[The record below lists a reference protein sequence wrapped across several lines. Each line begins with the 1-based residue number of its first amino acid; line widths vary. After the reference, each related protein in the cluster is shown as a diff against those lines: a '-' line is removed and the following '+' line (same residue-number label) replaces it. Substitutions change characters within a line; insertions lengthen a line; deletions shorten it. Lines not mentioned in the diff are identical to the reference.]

1 MKNILIEG
9 TSQVHLLMAREK
21 NILIEDTSQVHLLMA
36 GKNILIEG
44 TSQIHLLMAGEK
56 HSHWRYK
63 SNTPVNGWRKK
74 FSLKVQVKY
83 TC

>member
-1 MKNILIEG
+1 LLACENILIEG
-9 TSQVHLLMAREK
+9 TSLV
-21 NILIEDTSQVHLLMA
+21 
-36 GKNILIEG
+36 
-44 TSQIHLLMAGEK
+44 HLLMAGEK

-63 SNTPVNGWRKK
+63 SSTPVNGWRKT

>member
-1 MKNILIEG
+1 MKNVLIEG
-9 TSQVHLLMAREK
+9 TSQVHLLMAGEK

-36 GKNILIEG
+36 W
-44 TSQIHLLMAGEK
+44 EK

-63 SNTPVNGWRKK
+63 SSTPVAGLWKT